1 MAANTYGEDFLMNQ
15 LNNISSSLF
24 NYMAIIVCPVGVVL
38 NMFSFYV
45 FSRPRLNKTNMGFL
59 YRWQSAVDIALL
71 LITTFVM
78 NSFNVFGI
86 SFANTS
92 DFLCRF
98 LTFLRRFILHA
109 SSWMTLFITFD
120 RFMAVR
126 LPTKLTEL
134 RKNKLHLSLVILAMF
149 ALIALVDVEN
159 LFYYLEQT
167 ELVRGNQTTV
177 RSVCTA
183 SPLVYA
189 LSDIISIVM
198 RTYVPFVLMTVF
210 DALIVR
216 RIVQSKNKSNRSSG
230 RREKHFTAV
239 VLAYNCVFFALN
251 FPLSVIYIF
260 TTIYNLAH
268 IELDPLPNAI
278 FRTAFTST
286 VVLAFFM
293 QATSFVFNFTLNYL
307 FRNEILI
314 IFRIRGPNVASE
326 SSTIT
331 AQSRRDI

>member
-1 MAANTYGEDFLMNQ
+1 MNRTDVMNQ
-15 LNNISSSLF
+15 AFL
-24 NYMAIIVCPVGVVL
+24 IITIGREIYIYFSFIGSPIGVVL
-38 NMFSFYV
+38 NMISFYV
-45 FSRPRLNKTNMGFL
+45 FSRPSLNKTNMGFL
-59 YRWQSAVDIALL
+59 YMWQSAVDIILL
-71 LITTFVM
+71 LLSTFVFASTRLYGV
-78 NSFNVFGI
+78 SFI
-86 SFANTS
+86 DAS
-92 DFLCRF
+92 DFLCRV

-167 ELVRGNQTTV
+167 EVVRGNQTTV

-268 IELDPLPNAI
+268 IELDPLPNAK
-278 FRTAFTST
+278 FNTVFLSF
-286 VVLAFFM
+286 VVLSLFM
-293 QATSFVFNFTLNYL
+293 QAASFVFNFILNHL
-307 FRNEILI
+307 FRNEVLA
-314 IFRIRGPNVASE
+314 IFGFRSAQVASQT
-326 SSTIT
+326 STVMAT
-331 AQSRRDI
+331 K

>member
-1 MAANTYGEDFLMNQ
+1 MNQ
-15 LNNISSSLF
+15 TDSLDQIALISSIGRDIYYYF
-24 NYMAIIVCPVGVVL
+24 TIIVSPIGVLL

-59 YRWQSAVDIALL
+59 YRWQSAVDIILL
-71 LITTFVM
+71 LLTTFVFA
-78 NSFNVFGI
+78 SRSVFGV

-92 DFLCRF
+92 DFLCRV

-126 LPTKLTEL
+126 MPTKLTEL

-167 ELVRGNQTTV
+167 EVVRGNQTTV
-177 RSVCTA
+177 QSVCTA

-293 QATSFVFNFTLNYL
+293 QAMSFVFNFTLNYL
-307 FRNEILI
+307 FRNEVLA
-314 IFRIRGPNVASE
+314 IFGFRSAQVASQT
-326 SSTIT
+326 STVT
-331 AQSRRDI
+331 ATK